1 MTKLTDFLE
10 VPKYK
15 LTLPISKREVNYRPF
30 LVKEQ
35 RILLQA
41 QEEKDEKLIVNT
53 ILNVIEVC
61 TFNELEINTLNI
73 TDFEYL
79 FLNIRAKSAGT
90 NINVTANCQHCKAQ
104 NDISLSI
111 DEVKIQESDKVIENP
126 IKINDS
132 LYITM
137 QYPNANIILNAETN
151 SIKIIKECIKSFIY
165 GDSVY
170 NVDSRTPDEIMEF
183 LDMLSSEQL
192 EKLKNFIE
200 SLPTLYLP
208 AKFNCVNCKKDNEIK
223 FESLIELFI

>member
-1 MTKLTDFLE
+1 LTKLTDFLE

-15 LTLPISKREVNYRPF
+15 LTLPISKKEVNYRPF

-90 NINVTANCQHCKAQ
+90 SINVTANCQHCKAQ

-111 DEVKIQESDKVIENP
+111 DEVKIKESTEVIENP

-137 QYPNANIILNAETN
+137 QYPTANIILNAETD

-165 GDSVY
+165 GDSVF

-183 LDMLSSEQL
+183 LDMLSTEQL

-208 AKFNCVNCKKDNEIK
+208 AKFNCVNCKRDNEIK

>member
-1 MTKLTDFLE
+1 LTKLTDFLE

-15 LTLPISKREVNYRPF
+15 LTLPISKKEVNYRPF

-137 QYPNANIILNAETN
+137 QYPTTNIILNAETN

>member
-137 QYPNANIILNAETN
+137 QYPTANIILNAETN